1 MPHLQET
8 CDFLFQIVRTVN
20 LKQTDLQIMDTV
32 SDTSYAWHVIADY
45 VDNIHARVGG
55 LMRVRH
61 SGLLLAGRLGARRL
75 LDHCLML
82 SLAGWLCV
90 CLMVQVISDPS
101 TVVLL
106 RATLL
111 KLASMLEVPLIR
123 INQCES
129 PDTIS
134 VAEYY
139 SSELVEFLRRVLEII
154 PKSVFK

>member
-1 MPHLQET
+1 
-8 CDFLFQIVRTVN
+8 
-20 LKQTDLQIMDTV
+20 
-32 SDTSYAWHVIADY
+32 
-45 VDNIHARVGG
+45 
-55 LMRVRH
+55 
-61 SGLLLAGRLGARRL
+61 
-75 LDHCLML
+75 
-82 SLAGWLCV
+82 
-90 CLMVQVISDPS
+90 MVQVISDPS

-111 KLASMLEVPLIR
+111 KLASMLEVPPIR